1 MSNLTLYL
9 HICVV
14 CIHHSMSPSIYLYIC
29 ISLSIYLSIYLSR
42 LERKR
47 RRVGSESDVEDP
59 EYVPSKIFRP
69 ETG

>member
-1 MSNLTLYL
+1 MCSVY
-9 HICVV
+9 
-14 CIHHSMSPSIYLYIC
+14 PSFYVPIYLYIHLY
-29 ISLSIYLSIYLSR
+29 LSIYLSIYLSR